1 MRAGSVRVLKADGKT
16 QNRWRPTIEEGED
29 DDGKNFV
36 PPDKWTAWPL
46 EPELVPRPGEERA
59 GDKDEMFTFKRREA
73 YKPSRELEEILTGFT
88 LKIAKERFEAR
99 EWEAESESSQ
109 DGSPRQPE
117 EGEAQAEQDDGM
129 EYSPAEAPIKSSIKL
144 PSFSTPIISAD
155 DARSTRLLRPTI
167 RHALSRLD
175 SLLHALHLSRQA
187 CLLRY
192 DSSDAES
199 LANFS
204 TADEHLSEPGTEP
217 TTEAEDNVDNETSN
231 PPSPKRIGR
240 PRKLIEYPSDA
251 EALFAAASPTKK
263 SNRGRKKK
271 VHTPREGETYAEM
284 LVRLAR
290 ESHTR
295 LPFSSSPARRPS
307 SRSASRSRSKARGS
321 RGVSR
326 HRSASASSRGSS
338 GGQGPRLGL
347 RDWSE
352 VLGAAALVGFQAE
365 VVERATRRCVEM
377 FGEGM
382 EFRVLAEGVDGGE
395 GRAVRYAP
403 DEIPDLGALS
413 DGIDEELDEEVAE
426 ERASATPSPV
436 KTQSTRHRSRSVSR
450 AQSIDMETE
459 ASGEDLELYAI
470 LCPVRECK
478 RHEEGFKMQKALRS
492 HLKLAHKMGREEMER
507 VLDEAEEEEM
517 LGAVHRDGWMA
528 AVKRKRGWRMGDRN
542 GGVGR
547 RRSRER
553 GTDGEEGRE
562 SSGGEEFE
570 SAEEELKFE
579 GGEEDGL

>member
-1 MRAGSVRVLKADGKT
+1 
-16 QNRWRPTIEEGED
+16 
-29 DDGKNFV
+29 
-36 PPDKWTAWPL
+36 
-46 EPELVPRPGEERA
+46 
-59 GDKDEMFTFKRREA
+59 MFTFKRREA

-99 EWEAESESSQ
+99 EWEAEPESSQ
-109 DGSPRQPE
+109 DASPRQPE
-117 EGEAQAEQDDGM
+117 EGEAQAEQNDGM
-129 EYSPAEAPIKSSIKL
+129 EYPPAEAPIKSTIKL

-167 RHALSRLD
+167 RHTLSRLD
-175 SLLHALHLSRQA
+175 SLLHALHLSRQT

-217 TTEAEDNVDNETSN
+217 TTEVEDNVDNETSN
-231 PPSPKRIGR
+231 PPSPKRKGR
-240 PRKLIEYPSDA
+240 PRKVIEYPSDA
-251 EALFAAASPTKK
+251 EMILAAASAPKK

-284 LVRLAR
+284 LVRVAR

-295 LPFSSSPARRPS
+295 LPFSSSPAPRRPS

-321 RGVSR
+321 RGASR
-326 HRSASASSRGSS
+326 NRSASASSRGSS
-338 GGQGPRLGL
+338 GGQGTRLGL

-352 VLGAAALVGFQAE
+352 VLGTAALVGFPAE

-395 GRAVRYAP
+395 ARAVRYAP
-403 DEIPDLGALS
+403 DEIPDLDALS
-413 DGIDEELDEEVAE
+413 DESDEELDEELDEEVVE
-426 ERASATPSPV
+426 ERASASPV
-436 KTQSTRHRSRSVSR
+436 TIQSTRHMPQSVSR
-450 AQSIDMETE
+450 VQSVGMETE
-459 ASGEDLELYAI
+459 APEEHLELCTL

-478 RHEEGFKMQKALRS
+478 RHEKAFKTQKALRS
-492 HLKLAHKMGREEMER
+492 HLKLAHKMDREEVER
-507 VLDEAEEEEM
+507 MLDEAEEEEM

-528 AVKRKRGWRMGDRN
+528 AVKRKRGWRMGDRS
-542 GGVGR
+542 GRVGR
-547 RRSRER
+547 RSRGR

-562 SSGGEEFE
+562 SSGEEGRESSGEEVFE
-570 SAEEELKFE
+570 SAEEELRFE